1 MLILFVNKIIFILLF
16 ICILNNIMLNVSI
29 YAEYNNVNK
38 NCEDDINQ
46 WKQKKFL
53 FNELKQKHLM
63 YGINL
68 IDIFKTL
75 NNNYIFIYE
84 KFGESLSSIIDS
96 KRNSKLFFSYE
107 EVISITYQILI
118 ALNEFNENNIW
129 LSSLYPQHIFLNKTE
144 IKIQNHIFDLLFTNQ
159 INHNDNIQ
167 GTKYTPPEFLFFP
180 NKQSNPSSSS
190 PIWSLG
196 IILLDMLS
204 NTTQFSNY
212 QDIMPSYLN
221 NTNAYLNDYIDL
233 LKQNINGTLINKN
246 NVNVDYN
253 TVYPKYILSYY
264 LQGKLIYV
272 QNDDDNKIHD
282 ELLYFIKECLVID
295 CDNRKNPRQ
304 MLEHSLFKK
313 YNKCI
318 KGVRDNGDVMCL
330 FPLDKE
336 TMKNKIKQSYLL
348 YNQKDCNKDINNKQL
363 EEEMLSVLTIEDH
376 YIIMKDILQIDVVD
390 YLTKINVLQK
400 SGDLLYIPEF
410 NYNINEFNNNEYNS
424 EIKLKSN
431 ISITFPLQYN
441 SINDLNENQFAL
453 YFTTDLLKEKALMLI
468 SNYMKLKRIVLSLFY
483 RFQLHTKEDLINE
496 LKKLQPF
503 PFIPP
508 NFRLKIYCILL
519 DINYFNSV
527 DTSSLLPYINIKSNI
542 PDYMNLISDINRS
555 EEYSLSEETKFNIF
569 KVIALL
575 SLNNP
580 KFFFVQGLD
589 SIISVINKLTND
601 NINITYQIFNSFYK
615 KNLLQNFYDDK
626 NKSITDLKFH
636 HLIISR
642 LLLYYEPELYMHLNS
657 CNVFNTLFLT
667 NELITLF
674 SRTFSYEDLLYIWD
688 IIIIMNINIIY
699 MFIVNMLIQIKDKLL
714 MLRGEYIH
722 LGLKTFMKDI
732 NVKQLCIDSIEL
744 YKKTPHSFIP
754 MFHDFNPTVIEDLK
768 KNEYFKN
775 RWWDLCD
782 FYTDNIKV
790 PVLTLEE
797 AVKNYENIIFIDI
810 RQENNNINNTLT
822 PKIKDAIIYKNDPEL
837 DKHIEN
843 FNNKIIL
850 LVGNKQSEYNSII
863 NILLNKKV
871 KHICMLQ
878 GGIDI
883 IQTDEQS
890 LLI

>member
-1 MLILFVNKIIFILLF
+1 
-16 ICILNNIMLNVSI
+16 MLNVSI
-29 YAEYNNVNK
+29 YAENNNVNK

-46 WKQKKFL
+46 WKQKKLL

-63 YGINL
+63 YGINF

-75 NNNYIFIYE
+75 NNNYLFIYE

-96 KRNSKLFFSYE
+96 KRNSKVFFSYE

-129 LSSLYPQHIFLNKTE
+129 LSSLHPQHIFLNKTE

-167 GTKYTPPEFLFFP
+167 SIKYIPPEFLFFP
-180 NKQSNPSSSS
+180 NKQNNPSSSS

-204 NTTQFSNY
+204 NLTQFSNY

-246 NVNVDYN
+246 NINIDYN
-253 TVYPKYILSYY
+253 TIYPKDILSYY
-264 LQGKLIYV
+264 FQGKLVYV
-272 QNDDDNKIHD
+272 QNDNDNKIHD

-304 MLEHSLFKK
+304 MFEHSLFKK

-318 KGVRDNGDVMCL
+318 KGVRNNGEVMCL

-363 EEEMLSVLTIEDH
+363 EEEMISVLTIEDH
-376 YIIMKDILQIDVVD
+376 YMIMKDILQIDIVD

-400 SGDLLYIPEF
+400 SGDLLYIPEL
-410 NYNINEFNNNEYNS
+410 NYNINEFDNNGYNS
-424 EIKLKSN
+424 KIKFKSN

-441 SINDLNENQFAL
+441 SINDLNENQYTL
-453 YFTTDLLKEKALMLI
+453 YFNTDILKKKALMSIL
-468 SNYMKLKRIVLSLFY
+468 NYIKLKRIVLSLFY

-508 NFRLKIYCILL
+508 NLRLKVYCILL
-519 DINYFNSV
+519 DINYFNSI

-542 PDYMNLISDINRS
+542 PNYMNLISDINRS
-555 EEYSLSEETKFNIF
+555 NEYSLSEETKLNIF
-569 KVIALL
+569 KVIALF

-589 SIISVINKLTND
+589 SIISVISKLTND
-601 NINITYQIFNSFYK
+601 NINITYQIFNSFYE
-615 KNLLQNFYDDK
+615 KNLLQNFYDD
-626 NKSITDLKFH
+626 NSKSITDLKFH

-642 LLLYYEPELYMHLNS
+642 LLLYYAPELYMHLNS
-657 CNVFNTLFLT
+657 CNVFDTLFLT
-667 NELITLF
+667 NELLTLF

-699 MFIVNMLIQIKDKLL
+699 MFIINMLIQIKDKLL
-714 MLRGEYIH
+714 ILRGEYIH

-782 FYTDNIKV
+782 FYTDDIKV
-790 PVLTLEE
+790 PVLTLED

-810 RQENNNINNTLT
+810 RQENNNINNILT
-822 PKIKDAIIYKNDPEL
+822 PKIKDALIYKNDTEL